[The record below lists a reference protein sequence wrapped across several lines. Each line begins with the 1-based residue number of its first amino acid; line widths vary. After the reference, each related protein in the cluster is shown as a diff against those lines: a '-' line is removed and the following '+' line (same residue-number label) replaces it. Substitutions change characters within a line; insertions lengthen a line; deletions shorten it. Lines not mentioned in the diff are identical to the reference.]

1 MNGEFTERRKTRKGK
16 TSIQTRSGSYSSRSK
31 EICTKKENRRQP
43 VPERIKNQTMK
54 YFNTIID
61 DSIPEWQEIG
71 EQAFFACMIG
81 FILSIVLYLAVAL

>member
-1 MNGEFTERRKTRKGK
+1 
-16 TSIQTRSGSYSSRSK
+16 
-31 EICTKKENRRQP
+31 
-43 VPERIKNQTMK
+43 MK

-71 EQAFFACMIG
+71 GQAFFACMIG

>member
-1 MNGEFTERRKTRKGK
+1 M
-16 TSIQTRSGSYSSRSK
+16 
-31 EICTKKENRRQP
+31 KKQS
-43 VPERIKNQTMK
+43 MK

-61 DSIPEWQEIG
+61 DSIPKWQEIG